1 MFSIYLTWTLGDI
14 GEVALTMVLITA
26 VMGIFATI
34 PFIAERYLDDRREP
48 LVADFVRVGVGDH
61 AVLEPDDA
69 MRELADPVVV
79 RDDDDGLV

>member
-1 MFSIYLTWTLGDI
+1 MVAIYLTWTLGDI
-14 GEVALTMVLITA
+14 SEVALTMVLITA
-26 VMGIFATI
+26 VMGIFAAI
-34 PFIAERYLDDRREP
+34 PFIAERCLDDRREP

-69 MRELADPVVV
+69 VRELADPVVV